1 MRLAAVVLIALLS
14 FGPALAD
21 DAGFRPLTDWRAWRG
36 TAIPSQWVINDGVIE
51 HQPGGGDLVSV
62 ETFRNFE
69 LRFDWKI
76 SPGGNSGVIYRSSE
90 DFALPYSSGPEYQVL
105 DNAAAEGGN
114 DPLQQAAGCYGLYAP
129 AAAAKPAGE
138 WNSARIIVDG
148 NHVEHWLNG
157 QKVVE
162 YEIAS
167 ADWKQRVAKSKF
179 AAWPE
184 YGTIASGHVDLQDHG
199 SAVTYRNL
207 MIKVLPD

>member
-1 MRLAAVVLIALLS
+1 MRLAALVLIALLS
-14 FGPALAD
+14 VAPALAD

-36 TAIPSQWVINDGVIE
+36 TGVPPQWTISNGVIE

-62 ETFRNFE
+62 ETFHNFE
-69 LRFDWKI
+69 LSFEWRI
-76 SPGGNSGVIYRSSE
+76 SAGGNSGVIYRSSE
-90 DFALPYSSGPEYQVL
+90 DYELPYSSGPEYQVL
-105 DNAAAEGGN
+105 DNAAAEGGD

-129 AAAAKPAGE
+129 ASAARPAGQ
-138 WNSARIIVDG
+138 WNSARIVVNG

-157 QKVVE
+157 QKVVD

-167 ADWKQRVAKSKF
+167 PDWKQRVAKSKF

-184 YGTIASGHVDLQDHG
+184 YGTVATGHVDLQDHG
-199 SAVTYRNL
+199 SPVAYRNL

>member
-1 MRLAAVVLIALLS
+1 MKAVIMTATAMLLLAAC
-14 FGPALAD
+14 GPKSAGEATAD
-21 DAGFRPLTDWRAWRG
+21 NLHNAADQSDPAA
-36 TAIPSQWVINDGVIE
+36 A
-51 HQPGGGDLVSV
+51 
-62 ETFRNFE
+62 
-69 LRFDWKI
+69 
-76 SPGGNSGVIYRSSE
+76 
-90 DFALPYSSGPEYQVL
+90 QVL

-138 WNSARIIVDG
+138 WNSARIVVDG